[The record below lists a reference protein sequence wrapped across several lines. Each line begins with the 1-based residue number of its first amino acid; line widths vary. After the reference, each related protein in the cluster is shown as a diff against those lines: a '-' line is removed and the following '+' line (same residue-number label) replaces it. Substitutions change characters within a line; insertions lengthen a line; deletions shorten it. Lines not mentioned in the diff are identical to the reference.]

1 MAPINRLFMM
11 GYGAVAGGSGAT
23 SGSRDAARAKSKI
36 QQVERNAKM
45 LEENLAKTMLICEAL
60 WELLS
65 EKTGL
70 TINDLH
76 EKLYDIDMRDGTLD
90 GKNQRSAVACGD
102 CGRMVGPRHSAC
114 LYCGHVI
121 DDSVFRL

>member
-1 MAPINRLFMM
+1 MAGMNRLFMM
-11 GYGAVAGGSGAT
+11 GYGGGSGGSGAI
-23 SGSRDAARAKSKI
+23 SASHDAARAKSKI

-70 TINDLH
+70 TVNDLH

-90 GKNQRSAVACGD
+90 GKNQRSAVACGN
-102 CGRMVGPRHSAC
+102 CSRMVGPRHSAC
-114 LYCGHVI
+114 LYCGHVV
-121 DDSVFRL
+121 DESVFRL